1 MPSPVVNTSP
11 NAPILRPLPVAQGPA
26 NVGRDEVFLDELD
39 LRISDADK
47 DKISDVETKVTYWT
61 FAAEALRQVS
71 LVPQFLARHA
81 NGMLAALE
89 GARWTKLA
97 TYFELAE
104 RGSKWLYLDPA
115 HLKGMAEAASHL
127 TKCESFFLGAARSI
141 GKVLPWAAPAFAGW
155 DVCRAFWE
163 HDPNRRAAAVGNATL
178 SVFAALTS
186 FAYPGFSMLLVAVQ
200 MLDATK
206 GQPLA
211 RAMGKFFQ
219 REWLESR
226 VRRAA
231 V

>member
-1 MPSPVVNTSP
+1 MPSPVVNNAT
-11 NAPILRPLPVAQGPA
+11 NAPILRPLPAAAGPA

-39 LRISDADK
+39 LQISDQDK
-47 DKISDVETKVTYWT
+47 EKIDEVETKVTYWT
-61 FAAEALRQVS
+61 FAAEGLRQVS
-71 LVPQFLARHA
+71 LVPKFLERHA
-81 NGMLAALE
+81 NGMVALLE
-89 GARWTKLA
+89 GQRWTKLA

-115 HLKGMAEAASHL
+115 HLKGLVEAASHL
-127 TKCESFFLGAARSI
+127 TKCESVVLNAARSV

-163 HDPNRRAAAVGNATL
+163 HDPNRRAAAIGNATL

-186 FAYPGFSMLLVAVQ
+186 FAFPGFSMALVGVQ
-200 MLDATK
+200 MLDAMK

-211 RAMGKFFQ
+211 CAMGKLFQ
-219 REWLESR
+219 RDWDESHT
-226 VRRAA
+226 RRAA